1 MPRKWIMAL
10 ALTAASP
17 MGSSA
22 LACAIHLPLEIE
34 DVGNADVIVIG
45 HIARYEN
52 LGDYAYFEIQVD
64 QFLKGSSA
72 RKIKVAWQNSTFG
85 QPAGLASGPYLI
97 ALRDPASSAQ
107 PSRDPSGTSFEVGV
121 PGLPTVLQRSCSD
134 AFILPTGGTSA
145 LQVRGLFEKL
155 G

>member
-1 MPRKWIMAL
+1 L
-10 ALTAASP
+10 Q
-17 MGSSA
+17 
-22 LACAIHLPLEIE
+22 IE
-34 DVGNADVIVIG
+34 DVGNADVVVIG

-64 QFLKGSSA
+64 QVLRGSA
-72 RKIKVAWQNSTFG
+72 AGKIKVAWQNSTFG
-85 QPAGLASGPYLI
+85 QPAELASGPYLI
-97 ALRDPASSAQ
+97 ALRDPAASAQ
-107 PSRDPSGTSFEVGV
+107 PSRDPSGTPFEIGE

-134 AFILPTGGTSA
+134 AFILPIGGTSA